1 VTNLKMDVEVEIF
14 MVRSSFVRL
23 GLVHVRVLC

>member
-1 VTNLKMDVEVEIF
+1 VSW

-23 GLVHVRVLC
+23 GVVDSETGPDAHLICQD